1 MLVWRVREA
10 RKELCSVGIEGL
22 ESPAKQPDFGLNSAY
37 QNGVCISFEY
47 LSTCRAKG
55 QITNFFFLEVQ
66 FYSKILRG

>member
-1 MLVWRVREA
+1 MREA

-22 ESPAKQPDFGLNSAY
+22 ESLAKQPDFGLNSAY
-37 QNGVCISFEY
+37 QNGVCISSEY

-55 QITNFFFLEVQ
+55 QIKNFFFLEVQ